1 MKNIMTPEMEKFI
14 KKAQEEMSKLYEE
27 YSEIDLEG
35 VEYTC
40 PLTNIMMEIEEF
52 SCLDLKDTINEEKDI

>member
-1 MKNIMTPEMEKFI
+1 MKNIMTPKIEKFI
-14 KKAQEEMSKLYEE
+14 KKAQKEMSKLYEE

-40 PLTNIMMEIEEF
+40 PLIDIMMEIEEF